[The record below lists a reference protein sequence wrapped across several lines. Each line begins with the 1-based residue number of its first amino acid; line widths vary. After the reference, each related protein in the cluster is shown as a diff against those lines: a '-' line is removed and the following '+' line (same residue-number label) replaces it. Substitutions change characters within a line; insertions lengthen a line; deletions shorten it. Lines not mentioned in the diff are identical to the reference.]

1 MEFRLN
7 YMSQLSLHAQL
18 RQRITESIERGSLV
32 KYSVLPSV
40 RQLSRTLA
48 VSEVI
53 IKKAYD
59 DLVES
64 KTLIYK
70 KGLGYIVND

>member
-18 RQRITESIERGSLV
+18 RQRITESIERGNLV

-40 RQLSRTLA
+40 RELSKTLD

-53 IKKAYD
+53 IKRAYD
-59 DLVES
+59 DLVENN
-64 KTLIYK
+64 TLVYK
-70 KGLGYIVND
+70 KGLGYIVNE